1 MYDDFKL
8 KNPVSPSALKGL
20 CQTPS
25 ARQRLK
31 GYVKP
36 RQPSAL
42 KGLCQTPSAVSAQRV
57 MSNPV
62 SRQRS
67 KGYVSILMK
76 KWDILQKTK
85 LMGLS
90 GNYVFFSPLF
100 NFK

>member
-20 CQTPS
+20 CGAPS

-42 KGLCQTPSAVSAQRV
+42 KGLCQTPSAVSA
-57 MSNPV
+57 
-62 SRQRS
+62 
-67 KGYVSILMK
+67 
-76 KWDILQKTK
+76 
-85 LMGLS
+85 
-90 GNYVFFSPLF
+90 
-100 NFK
+100 